1 MSSGP
6 WSSELPRMRETGSGG
21 FRPSPTTGSCCAARS
36 RTCAMPS
43 TARQAP
49 SSEACSSASSP
60 AERHGRTS
68 TSPPPAGTRTPS
80 GPPCCAVQA
89 AREPD
94 CASRWRNSCRES
106 ALREQMA
113 ILETINSPADLR
125 RLDQTQLAQLAEEVR
140 AFLVEQTSRTGGHLS
155 PNLGVVELTFALHRV
170 FDSPKDAIVWDTGH
184 QAYVHKI
191 VTGRA
196 KGFEKLR
203 QADGLSG
210 YPSRKESEHDFVEN
224 SHASTSLSYA
234 LGIAEARLRK
244 KVGGHVVA
252 VIGDGALT
260 GGMAYEALNQIAHLQ
275 PPNLVIVIND
285 NGRSYA
291 PTVGGL
297 ARHLSQLR
305 IDPRYERIKDEIS
318 RLLRDLPLVGSTADQ
333 AAYRVKA
340 GLKQLLQ
347 PSTSFESLGIKYA
360 GFVDGHDEPAL
371 EEVLS
376 RAKKLREP
384 VVVHVVTE
392 KGHGYGPAV
401 DDEVDKLHGVPAFDP
416 LTGRP
421 RSTELKYTDVFGEAL
436 MTTATRRP
444 EVCAITAA
452 MASSTGL
459 LNFAKEFPDRFFDVG
474 ICEQHAVTFAAGL
487 ALAGMHPVVCI
498 YSTFLARAFDQTL
511 MDVAMH
517 KLPVVFVIDRAGVT
531 GPDGSS
537 HHGIFDL
544 SYLRLIP
551 NMKIAA
557 PADATELCALLETA
571 LASDGPM
578 AIRYPSGPVPST
590 PDLPVAPLPVGRW
603 EELRKGSDA
612 VIFAVGRMVGVAKEA
627 AERLEMQGVSC
638 TVVNARWVKP
648 GDPRLTGWASKHPGV
663 VTVEDNVGAGGFGGA
678 VLETLAPH
686 GLAGRV
692 RTLALPD
699 QFLPQGKASDILKD
713 C

>member
-1 MSSGP
+1 MG
-6 WSSELPRMRETGSGG
+6 
-21 FRPSPTTGSCCAARS
+21 
-36 RTCAMPS
+36 
-43 TARQAP
+43 
-49 SSEACSSASSP
+49 
-60 AERHGRTS
+60 
-68 TSPPPAGTRTPS
+68 
-80 GPPCCAVQA
+80 
-89 AREPD
+89 
-94 CASRWRNSCRES
+94 
-106 ALREQMA
+106 

-125 RLDQTQLAQLAEEVR
+125 ALDQPHLTQLAEEVR
-140 AFLVEQTSRTGGHLS
+140 TFLVEQTSKTGGHLS

-170 FDSPKDAIVWDTGH
+170 FDSPHDAIVWDTGH

-196 KGFEKLR
+196 KDFPKLR
-203 QADGLSG
+203 QAGGLSG
-210 YPSRKESEHDFVEN
+210 YPSRQESVHDLVEN

-244 KVGGHVVA
+244 HIDGFVVA
-252 VIGDGALT
+252 IIGDGALT

-305 IDPRYERIKDEIS
+305 VDPRYERIKDEIS

-333 AAYRVKA
+333 AAYRVKE

-347 PSTSFESLGIKYA
+347 PSTIFESLGIKYA
-360 GFVDGHDEPAL
+360 GLVDGHDELAL

-392 KGHGYGPAV
+392 KGHGYSPAV
-401 DDEVDKLHGVPAFDP
+401 DDEVDKLHGVSAFDP

-421 RSTELKYTDVFGEAL
+421 RSTELTYTDVFGEAL
-436 MTTATRRP
+436 MTAAARKP

-459 LNFAKEFPDRFFDVG
+459 LSFAKEFPDRFFDVG

-487 ALAGMHPVVCI
+487 AMAGMHPVVCI
-498 YSTFLARAFDQTL
+498 YSTFLARAFDQTI
-511 MDVAMH
+511 MDVALH
-517 KLPVVFVIDRAGVT
+517 KLPVTFVIDRAGVT

-551 NMKIAA
+551 NLKIAA

-571 LASDGPM
+571 LATDGPV
-578 AIRYPSGPVPST
+578 AIRYPRGPVPAT
-590 PDLPVAPLPVGRW
+590 PELPVEPLPIGRW

-612 VIFAVGRMVGVAKEA
+612 VIFAVGRMVEVAKEA
-627 AERLEMQGVSC
+627 AERLEIQHVSC
-638 TVVNARWVKP
+638 AVVNARWIKP
-648 GDPRLTGWASKHPGV
+648 VDPRITDWARTHPVV
-663 VTVEDNVGAGGFGGA
+663 VTVEDNVGTGGFGGA
-678 VLETLAPH
+678 VLEALAPH

-692 RTLALPD
+692 RMLALPD
-699 QFLPQGKASDILKD
+699 AFLPQGKGSDILRDKGLD
-713 C
+713 AAGIAKAVFDAVKGRVAAERTEP

>member
-1 MSSGP
+1 MG
-6 WSSELPRMRETGSGG
+6 
-21 FRPSPTTGSCCAARS
+21 
-36 RTCAMPS
+36 
-43 TARQAP
+43 
-49 SSEACSSASSP
+49 
-60 AERHGRTS
+60 
-68 TSPPPAGTRTPS
+68 
-80 GPPCCAVQA
+80 
-89 AREPD
+89 
-94 CASRWRNSCRES
+94 
-106 ALREQMA
+106 
-113 ILETINSPADLR
+113 ILETIESPADLR
-125 RLDQTQLAQLAEEVR
+125 KLDQAHLTQLAAEVR
-140 AFLVEQTSRTGGHLS
+140 AFLVEQTSRSGGHLS

-170 FDSPKDAIVWDTGH
+170 FDSPRDAIVWDTGH

-191 VTGRA
+191 VTGRSRDFA
-196 KGFEKLR
+196 RLR

-244 KVGGHVVA
+244 GVGGHVIA

-275 PPNLVIVIND
+275 PPNLIIVIND

-297 ARHLSQLR
+297 AKHLSQLR
-305 IDPRYERIKDEIS
+305 VDPRYERIKEDIS

-333 AAYRVKA
+333 AAYRVKE

-347 PSTSFESLGIKYA
+347 PSTIFESLGIKYA
-360 GFVDGHDEPAL
+360 GIVDGHDELAL

-376 RAKKLREP
+376 RSKRLRAP
-384 VVVHVVTE
+384 TVVHVITE

-401 DDEVDKLHGVPAFDP
+401 DDEVDKLHGVSAFDP

-421 RSTELKYTDVFGEAL
+421 RSTELTYTDVFGEAL
-436 MTTATRRP
+436 MTAATRRP
-444 EVCAITAA
+444 EVVAITAA

-459 LNFAKEFPDRFFDVG
+459 LNFAKEFPERFFDVG

-498 YSTFLARAFDQTL
+498 YSTFMARAFDQTI
-511 MDVAMH
+511 MDVALH
-517 KLPVVFVIDRAGVT
+517 KLPVVFIIDRAGVT

-537 HHGIFDL
+537 HHGVFDL
-544 SYLRLIP
+544 SFLRLIP
-551 NMKIAA
+551 NLKVAA

-571 LASDGPM
+571 LASDGPI
-578 AIRYPSGPVPST
+578 AIRYPKGPVPST
-590 PDLPVAPLPVGRW
+590 PELPVEPLPIGRW

-612 VIFAVGRMVGVAKEA
+612 VIFAVGKMVEVAMEA
-627 AERLEMQGVSC
+627 AERLELQKVSC
-638 TVVNARWVKP
+638 AVVNSRWIKP
-648 GDPRLTGWASKHPGV
+648 VDPRIVDWARTHPVV

-699 QFLPQGKASDILKD
+699 EFLPQGKASDILKAHGLD
-713 C
+713 SAGVAKSVYEAVKGGVRTES

>member
-1 MSSGP
+1 MG
-6 WSSELPRMRETGSGG
+6 
-21 FRPSPTTGSCCAARS
+21 
-36 RTCAMPS
+36 
-43 TARQAP
+43 
-49 SSEACSSASSP
+49 
-60 AERHGRTS
+60 
-68 TSPPPAGTRTPS
+68 
-80 GPPCCAVQA
+80 
-89 AREPD
+89 
-94 CASRWRNSCRES
+94 
-106 ALREQMA
+106 

-125 RLDQTQLAQLAEEVR
+125 ALDQPHLSELAEEVR
-140 AFLVEQTSRTGGHLS
+140 AFLVEQISKTGGHLS

-170 FDSPKDAIVWDTGH
+170 FNSPKDAIVWDTGH

-196 KGFEKLR
+196 RDFDRLR
-203 QADGLSG
+203 QAGGLSG
-210 YPSRKESEHDFVEN
+210 YPSRQESEHDLVEN

-244 KVGGHVVA
+244 RIGGHVVA
-252 VIGDGALT
+252 IIGDGALT

-275 PPNLVIVIND
+275 PPNLIIVIND

-305 IDPRYERIKDEIS
+305 VDPRYERIKDDIS

-333 AAYRVKA
+333 AAYRVKE

-347 PSTSFESLGIKYA
+347 PSTIFDSLGIKYA
-360 GFVDGHDEPAL
+360 GLVNGHDEAAL

-401 DDEVDKLHGVPAFDP
+401 EDEVDKLHGVSAFDP
-416 LTGRP
+416 LTGRA
-421 RSTELKYTDVFGEAL
+421 RSTEVSYTDVFGEAL
-436 MTTATRRP
+436 MTAAARRP

-487 ALAGMHPVVCI
+487 AMAGMHPVVCI

-517 KLPVVFVIDRAGVT
+517 KLPVTFVIDRAGVT

-551 NMKIAA
+551 NLKIAA

-571 LASDGPM
+571 LATDGPV
-578 AIRYPSGPVPST
+578 AIRYPRGPVPST
-590 PDLPVAPLPVGRW
+590 PDLPVEPLPVGRW
-603 EELRKGSDA
+603 EELRKGKDA
-612 VIFAVGRMVGVAKEA
+612 VIFAVGRMVEVAKEA
-627 AERLEMQGVSC
+627 AERLEMKGVSC
-638 TVVNARWVKP
+638 GVVNARWVKP
-648 GDPRLTGWASKHPGV
+648 VDPRIVEWARSHALV
-663 VTVEDNVGAGGFGGA
+663 VTVEDNVGTGGFGGA
-678 VLETLAPH
+678 VLESLAPH

-692 RTLALPD
+692 RMLALPD
-699 QFLPQGKASDILKD
+699 QFLPQGRASDILKENGLD
-713 C
+713 AAGVAKAVYEAVKGSFAKKAAES

>member
-1 MSSGP
+1 MG
-6 WSSELPRMRETGSGG
+6 
-21 FRPSPTTGSCCAARS
+21 
-36 RTCAMPS
+36 
-43 TARQAP
+43 
-49 SSEACSSASSP
+49 
-60 AERHGRTS
+60 
-68 TSPPPAGTRTPS
+68 
-80 GPPCCAVQA
+80 
-89 AREPD
+89 
-94 CASRWRNSCRES
+94 
-106 ALREQMA
+106 
-113 ILETINSPADLR
+113 ILETIESPADLR
-125 RLDQTQLAQLAEEVR
+125 KLDQAHLTQLAEEVR
-140 AFLVEQTSRTGGHLS
+140 AFLVEQTSRSGGHLS

-170 FDSPKDAIVWDTGH
+170 FHSPKDAIVWDTGH

-196 KGFEKLR
+196 RDFARLR

-244 KVGGHVVA
+244 GVGGHVIA

-275 PPNLVIVIND
+275 PPNLIIVIND

-305 IDPRYERIKDEIS
+305 VDPRYERLKEEIS
-318 RLLRDLPLVGSTADQ
+318 RLLRDMPLVGPTADQ
-333 AAYRVKA
+333 AAYRVKE

-347 PSTSFESLGIKYA
+347 PSTIFESLGIKYA
-360 GFVDGHDEPAL
+360 GIVDGHDEPAL

-376 RAKKLREP
+376 RSKRLRAP
-384 VVVHVVTE
+384 TVVHVITE

-401 DDEVDKLHGVPAFDP
+401 DDEVDKLHGVGAFDP

-421 RSTELKYTDVFGEAL
+421 RSTELTYTDVFGEAL
-436 MTTATRRP
+436 MTAAARRP
-444 EVCAITAA
+444 EVVAITAA

-459 LNFAKEFPDRFFDVG
+459 LSFAKEFPERFFDVG

-498 YSTFLARAFDQTL
+498 YSTFMARAFDQTI
-511 MDVAMH
+511 MDVALH
-517 KLPVVFVIDRAGVT
+517 KLPVVFIIDRAGVT

-537 HHGIFDL
+537 HHGVFDL
-544 SYLRLIP
+544 SFLRLIP
-551 NMKIAA
+551 NLKIAA

-571 LASDGPM
+571 LASDGPI
-578 AIRYPSGPVPST
+578 AIRYPKGPVPST
-590 PDLPVAPLPVGRW
+590 PDLPVEPLPIGRW

-612 VIFAVGRMVGVAKEA
+612 VIFAVGRMVEVAVEA
-627 AERLEMQGVSC
+627 AERLELQKVSC
-638 TVVNARWVKP
+638 AVVNSRWIKP
-648 GDPRLTGWASKHPGV
+648 VDPRIVDWARAHPV
-663 VTVEDNVGAGGFGGA
+663 VITVEDNVGAGGFGSA

-699 QFLPQGKASDILKD
+699 EFLPQGKASDILRAHGLDSAGVAKAVYEAVRGKVRTET
-713 C
+713 

>member
-1 MSSGP
+1 MG
-6 WSSELPRMRETGSGG
+6 
-21 FRPSPTTGSCCAARS
+21 
-36 RTCAMPS
+36 
-43 TARQAP
+43 
-49 SSEACSSASSP
+49 
-60 AERHGRTS
+60 
-68 TSPPPAGTRTPS
+68 
-80 GPPCCAVQA
+80 
-89 AREPD
+89 
-94 CASRWRNSCRES
+94 
-106 ALREQMA
+106 
-113 ILETINSPADLR
+113 ILETISSPEDLR
-125 RLDQTQLAQLAEEVR
+125 RLDQSQLAQLAQEVR
-140 AFLVEQTSRTGGHLS
+140 AFLVEQTSRSGGHLS

-170 FDSPKDAIVWDTGH
+170 FESPKDAIVWDTGH

-196 KGFEKLR
+196 RDFARLR
-203 QADGLSG
+203 QTGGLSG
-210 YPSRKESEHDFVEN
+210 YPSRQESEHDLVEN

-234 LGIAEARLRK
+234 LGISEARLRK
-244 KVGGHVVA
+244 KKAGHVVA

-275 PPNLVIVIND
+275 PPNLIIVIND

-305 IDPRYERIKDEIS
+305 IDPRYERIKVEIS
-318 RLLRDLPLVGSTADQ
+318 RLLSGLPLVGSTADQ
-333 AAYRVKA
+333 AAYRVKES
-340 GLKQLLQ
+340 LKQLLQ
-347 PSTSFESLGIKYA
+347 PSTVFESLGIKYA
-360 GFVDGHDEPAL
+360 GVVDGHDEAEL
-371 EEVLS
+371 EAVFA

-401 DDEVDKLHGVPAFDP
+401 EDEIDKLHGVGAFDP

-421 RSTELKYTDVFGEAL
+421 RSTDLTYTDVFGEAL
-436 MTTATRRP
+436 MDAATRRP

-487 ALAGMHPVVCI
+487 AMSGMRPVVCI
-498 YSTFLARAFDQTL
+498 YSTFLARAFDQTI
-511 MDVAMH
+511 MDVALH

-537 HHGIFDL
+537 HHGVFDL

-551 NMKIAA
+551 NLRVAA

-571 LASDGPM
+571 LDLDGPI
-578 AIRYPSGPVPST
+578 AIRYPKGPVPAT
-590 PDLPVAPLPVGRW
+590 PDLPVEPLPVGRW
-603 EELRKGSDA
+603 EERRKGSDA
-612 VIFAVGRMVGVAKEA
+612 AIFAVGRMVEVATEA
-627 AERLEMQGVSC
+627 AERLALQGVEC
-638 TVVNARWVKP
+638 TVVNARWIKP
-648 GDPRLTGWASKHPGV
+648 IDPRIVDWARRHPV
-663 VTVEDNVGAGGFGGA
+663 VLTVEDNVGAGGFGGA
-678 VLETLAPH
+678 VLEALAPH

-692 RTLALPD
+692 RNLALPD
-699 QFLPQGKASDILKD
+699 QFLPQGKAADILRANGLDAAGIAQATYNAIKGTVASETGSA
-713 C
+713 

>member
-1 MSSGP
+1 MG
-6 WSSELPRMRETGSGG
+6 
-21 FRPSPTTGSCCAARS
+21 
-36 RTCAMPS
+36 
-43 TARQAP
+43 
-49 SSEACSSASSP
+49 
-60 AERHGRTS
+60 
-68 TSPPPAGTRTPS
+68 
-80 GPPCCAVQA
+80 
-89 AREPD
+89 
-94 CASRWRNSCRES
+94 
-106 ALREQMA
+106 
-113 ILETINSPADLR
+113 ILETISSPADLR
-125 RLDQTQLAQLAEEVR
+125 ALDQAHLSQLAEEVR
-140 AFLVEQTSRTGGHLS
+140 LFLVDHTSKTGGHLS

-196 KGFEKLR
+196 KEFPGLR
-203 QADGLSG
+203 QAGGLSG
-210 YPSRKESEHDFVEN
+210 YPSRKESPHDLVEN

-244 KVGGHVVA
+244 HVDGNVVA

-305 IDPRYERIKDEIS
+305 VDPRYERIKDEIS

-333 AAYRVKA
+333 AAYRVKE

-347 PSTSFESLGIKYA
+347 PSTIFESLGIKYA
-360 GFVDGHDEPAL
+360 GLVDGHDEPAL

-376 RAKKLREP
+376 RAKRLREP

-401 DDEVDKLHGVPAFDP
+401 EDEIDKLHGVPAFDP

-421 RSTELKYTDVFGEAL
+421 RSTELTYTDVFGEAL
-436 MTTATRRP
+436 MTAAARRP

-487 ALAGMHPVVCI
+487 AMAGMHPVVCI
-498 YSTFLARAFDQTL
+498 YSTFLARAFDQTI
-511 MDVAMH
+511 MDVALH

-551 NMKIAA
+551 NLKVAA

-571 LASDGPM
+571 LATDGPV
-578 AIRYPSGPVPST
+578 AIRYPKGPVPAT
-590 PDLPVAPLPVGRW
+590 PDLPVEPLPVGRW

-612 VIFAVGRMVGVAKEA
+612 VIFAAGRMVEVAKEA
-627 AERLEMQGVSC
+627 AERLEMQKVSC
-638 TVVNARWVKP
+638 AVVNARWIKP
-648 GDPRLTGWASKHPGV
+648 VDPRITDWARNHPV
-663 VTVEDNVGAGGFGGA
+663 VITVEDNVGTGGFGGA
-678 VLETLAPH
+678 VLEALAPH
-686 GLAGRV
+686 GLAGSV
-692 RTLALPD
+692 RMLALPD
-699 QFLPQGKASDILKD
+699 QFLPQGKASDILRDNGLDAAGIAKSVFEAVRGKITSEKEL
-713 C
+713 

>member
-1 MSSGP
+1 
-6 WSSELPRMRETGSGG
+6 
-21 FRPSPTTGSCCAARS
+21 
-36 RTCAMPS
+36 
-43 TARQAP
+43 
-49 SSEACSSASSP
+49 
-60 AERHGRTS
+60 
-68 TSPPPAGTRTPS
+68 
-80 GPPCCAVQA
+80 
-89 AREPD
+89 
-94 CASRWRNSCRES
+94 
-106 ALREQMA
+106 MA

-125 RLDQTQLAQLAEEVR
+125 RLDPKQLAQLAEEVR

-170 FDSPKDAIVWDTGH
+170 FDSPKDAIIWDTGH

-191 VTGRA
+191 VTGRLA
-196 KGFEKLR
+196 DFARLR
-203 QADGLSG
+203 QAGGLSG
-210 YPSRKESEHDFVEN
+210 YPSRKESEHDLVES

-234 LGIAEARLRK
+234 LGMAEARLRK
-244 KVGGHVVA
+244 GRDGHVIA

-260 GGMAYEALNQIAHLQ
+260 GGMAYEALNQIAHLL
-275 PPNLVIVIND
+275 PPNLIVILND

-305 IDPRYERIKDEIS
+305 VDPRYERIKDDIS

-333 AAYRVKA
+333 AAYRVKE

-347 PSTSFESLGIKYA
+347 PSTIFESLGIKYA
-360 GFVDGHDEPAL
+360 GLVDGHDQAAL
-371 EEVLS
+371 EDVLA
-376 RAKKLREP
+376 RAKRLHEP

-401 DDEVDKLHGVPAFDP
+401 EDEIDKLHGVSAFDP

-421 RSTELKYTDVFGEAL
+421 RSTELTYTDVFGEAL
-436 MTTATRRP
+436 LAAAAGHP
-444 EVCAITAA
+444 DVCAITAA

-459 LNFAKEFPDRFFDVG
+459 LNFAKEFPERFFDVG

-487 ALAGMHPVVCI
+487 AMAGMHPVVCV
-498 YSTFLARAFDQTL
+498 YSTFLARAFDQTI
-511 MDVAMH
+511 MDVALH
-517 KLPVVFVIDRAGVT
+517 KLPVVFMIDRAGVT
-531 GPDGSS
+531 GADGSS

-551 NMKIAA
+551 NLKIAA

-571 LASDGPM
+571 LNSNGPV
-578 AIRYPSGPVPST
+578 AIRYPKGTVPAT
-590 PDLPVAPLPVGRW
+590 PDLPVEAITVGRW

-612 VIFAVGRMVGVAKEA
+612 VIFAVGRMVEVAREA
-627 AERLEMQGVSC
+627 AERLEGQKISC
-638 TVVNARWVKP
+638 SVVNARWIKP
-648 GDPRLTGWASKHPGV
+648 VDPRLVDWARRHPVV
-663 VTVEDNVGAGGFGGA
+663 VTVEDNVGTGGFGGA

-692 RTLALPD
+692 RMLALPD
-699 QFLPQGKASDILKD
+699 AFLPQGKASDILREHGLDAAGVAKAVFEAVRGKVPTEN
-713 C
+713 

>member
-1 MSSGP
+1 MS
-6 WSSELPRMRETGSGG
+6 
-21 FRPSPTTGSCCAARS
+21 
-36 RTCAMPS
+36 
-43 TARQAP
+43 
-49 SSEACSSASSP
+49 
-60 AERHGRTS
+60 
-68 TSPPPAGTRTPS
+68 
-80 GPPCCAVQA
+80 
-89 AREPD
+89 
-94 CASRWRNSCRES
+94 
-106 ALREQMA
+106 

-125 RLDQTQLAQLAEEVR
+125 ALDQQHLADLAQEVR
-140 AFLVEQTSRTGGHLS
+140 AFLVEQTSKTGGHLS

-191 VTGRA
+191 VTGRSKDFA
-196 KGFEKLR
+196 KLR
-203 QADGLSG
+203 QAGGLSG
-210 YPSRKESEHDFVEN
+210 YPSRQESAHDLVEN

-244 KVGGHVVA
+244 RIGGHVVA
-252 VIGDGALT
+252 IIGDGALT

-305 IDPRYERIKDEIS
+305 VDPRYERIKDDIS
-318 RLLRDLPLVGSTADQ
+318 KLLRDLPLVGSTADQ
-333 AAYRVKA
+333 AAYRVKE

-347 PSTSFESLGIKYA
+347 PSTIFESLGIKYA
-360 GFVDGHDEPAL
+360 GLVNGHDEAAL
-371 EEVLS
+371 EVMLS

-392 KGHGYGPAV
+392 KGRGYGPAV
-401 DDEVDKLHGVPAFDP
+401 DDEVDKLHGVSAFDP

-421 RSTELKYTDVFGEAL
+421 RSTEVSYTDVFGEAL
-436 MTTATRRP
+436 MTAAARRP

-487 ALAGMHPVVCI
+487 AMAGMHPVVCI

-551 NMKIAA
+551 NLKIAA

-571 LASDGPM
+571 LATDGPV
-578 AIRYPSGPVPST
+578 AIRYPKGPVPAT
-590 PDLPVAPLPVGRW
+590 PDLPVEPLPVGRW
-603 EELRKGSDA
+603 EELRKGGDA
-612 VIFAVGRMVGVAKEA
+612 AIFAVGRMVEVAEEA
-627 AERLEMQGVSC
+627 AARLEMQGVSC
-638 TVVNARWVKP
+638 TVVNARWIKP
-648 GDPRLTGWASKHPGV
+648 VDPRITDWARNHPVV
-663 VTVEDNVGAGGFGGA
+663 VTVEDNVGTGGFGGA
-678 VLETLAPH
+678 VLEALAPH

-692 RTLALPD
+692 RTIALPD
-699 QFLPQGKASDILKD
+699 QFLPQGRASDILKEHGLD
-713 C
+713 AAGVAKSVFEAVKSVTKGVREV

>member
-1 MSSGP
+1 MG
-6 WSSELPRMRETGSGG
+6 
-21 FRPSPTTGSCCAARS
+21 
-36 RTCAMPS
+36 
-43 TARQAP
+43 
-49 SSEACSSASSP
+49 
-60 AERHGRTS
+60 
-68 TSPPPAGTRTPS
+68 
-80 GPPCCAVQA
+80 
-89 AREPD
+89 
-94 CASRWRNSCRES
+94 
-106 ALREQMA
+106 
-113 ILETINSPADLR
+113 ILETIESPADLR
-125 RLDQTQLAQLAEEVR
+125 KLDQAHLTQLAEEVR
-140 AFLVEQTSRTGGHLS
+140 AFLVEQTSRSGGHLS

-170 FDSPKDAIVWDTGH
+170 FNSPKDAIVWDTGH

-191 VTGRA
+191 VTGRWRDFA
-196 KGFEKLR
+196 RLR
-203 QADGLSG
+203 QAGGLSG

-244 KVGGHVVA
+244 GVGGHVVA

-275 PPNLVIVIND
+275 PPNLIIVIND

-305 IDPRYERIKDEIS
+305 VDPRYERIKEDIS
-318 RLLRDLPLVGSTADQ
+318 RLLRDMPLVGPTADQ
-333 AAYRVKA
+333 AAYRVKE

-347 PSTSFESLGIKYA
+347 PSTIFETLGIKYA
-360 GFVDGHDEPAL
+360 GIVDGHDEPAL

-376 RAKKLREP
+376 RSKRLRAP
-384 VVVHVVTE
+384 TVVHVITE

-401 DDEVDKLHGVPAFDP
+401 DDEVDKLHGVGAFDP

-421 RSTELKYTDVFGEAL
+421 RSTELTYTDVFGEAL
-436 MTTATRRP
+436 MTAATTRP
-444 EVCAITAA
+444 EVVAITAA

-459 LNFAKEFPDRFFDVG
+459 LNFAKEFPERFFDVG

-498 YSTFLARAFDQTL
+498 YSTFMARAFDQTI
-511 MDVAMH
+511 MDVALH
-517 KLPVVFVIDRAGVT
+517 KLPVVFIIDRAGVT

-537 HHGIFDL
+537 HHGVFDL
-544 SYLRLIP
+544 SFLRLIP
-551 NMKIAA
+551 NLKIAA

-571 LASDGPM
+571 LASDGPI
-578 AIRYPSGPVPST
+578 AIRYPKGPVPST
-590 PDLPVAPLPVGRW
+590 PELPVEPLPIGRW

-612 VIFAVGRMVGVAKEA
+612 VIFAVGRMVEVAMEA
-627 AERLEMQGVSC
+627 AERLELQKVSC
-638 TVVNARWVKP
+638 AVVNSRWIKP
-648 GDPRLTGWASKHPGV
+648 VDPRIVDWARTHPVV

-692 RTLALPD
+692 RVLALPD
-699 QFLPQGKASDILKD
+699 EFLPQGKASDILREHGLDSAGVAKSVYEAIKGKVRTET
-713 C
+713 

>member
-1 MSSGP
+1 
-6 WSSELPRMRETGSGG
+6 
-21 FRPSPTTGSCCAARS
+21 
-36 RTCAMPS
+36 
-43 TARQAP
+43 
-49 SSEACSSASSP
+49 
-60 AERHGRTS
+60 
-68 TSPPPAGTRTPS
+68 
-80 GPPCCAVQA
+80 
-89 AREPD
+89 
-94 CASRWRNSCRES
+94 
-106 ALREQMA
+106 MA

-125 RLDQTQLAQLAEEVR
+125 RLDPKQLAQLAEEVR

-196 KGFEKLR
+196 RDFARLR
-203 QADGLSG
+203 QAGGLSG
-210 YPSRKESEHDFVEN
+210 YPSRKESEHDVVEN

-244 KVGGHVVA
+244 KVDGYVVA

-275 PPNLVIVIND
+275 PPNLIIVIND

-305 IDPRYERIKDEIS
+305 IDPRYERIKVEIS

-333 AAYRVKA
+333 AAYRVKES
-340 GLKQLLQ
+340 LKQLLQ
-347 PSTSFESLGIKYA
+347 PSTVFESLGIKYA
-360 GFVDGHDEPAL
+360 GVVDGHDEAEL
-371 EEVLS
+371 EAIFS
-376 RAKKLREP
+376 RAKKLQSP

-401 DDEVDKLHGVPAFDP
+401 EDEIDKLHGVGAFDP

-421 RSTELKYTDVFGEAL
+421 RSTDLTYTDVFGEAL
-436 MTTATRRP
+436 MAAAMRRP

-487 ALAGMHPVVCI
+487 AMAGMRPVVCI
-498 YSTFLARAFDQTL
+498 YSTFLARAFDQTI
-511 MDVAMH
+511 MDVALH

-537 HHGIFDL
+537 HHGAFDL
-544 SYLRLIP
+544 SYLRMIP
-551 NMKIAA
+551 NMKVAA

-571 LASDGPM
+571 LLSDGPI
-578 AIRYPSGPVPST
+578 AIRYPKGPVPST
-590 PDLPVAPLPVGRW
+590 PDLPVEALPIGRW

-612 VIFAVGRMVGVAKEA
+612 AIFAVGRMVEIAKEA
-627 AERLEMQGVSC
+627 AERLALQGIEC

-648 GDPRLTGWASKHPGV
+648 VDPRIIDWARRHPIV
-663 VTVEDNVGAGGFGGA
+663 MTVEDNVGSGGFGGA
-678 VLETLAPH
+678 VLEALAPH

-699 QFLPQGKASDILKD
+699 QFLPQGKAADILKENGLD
-713 C
+713 AAGVARATYSAVRGTVPSETGTDA

>member
-1 MSSGP
+1 
-6 WSSELPRMRETGSGG
+6 
-21 FRPSPTTGSCCAARS
+21 
-36 RTCAMPS
+36 
-43 TARQAP
+43 
-49 SSEACSSASSP
+49 
-60 AERHGRTS
+60 
-68 TSPPPAGTRTPS
+68 
-80 GPPCCAVQA
+80 
-89 AREPD
+89 
-94 CASRWRNSCRES
+94 
-106 ALREQMA
+106 
-113 ILETINSPADLR
+113 
-125 RLDQTQLAQLAEEVR
+125 LAELAVEVR
-140 AFLVEQTSRTGGHLS
+140 TFLVEQTSRTGGHLS

-184 QAYVHKI
+184 QAYVHKL

-196 KGFEKLR
+196 KEFAKLR
-203 QADGLSG
+203 QAGGLSG
-210 YPSRKESEHDFVEN
+210 YPARKESEHDLVEN

-244 KVGGHVVA
+244 KVDGFVVA

-260 GGMAYEALNQIAHLQ
+260 GGMAYEALNQIAHLM
-275 PPNLVIVIND
+275 PPNLIIVIND

-297 ARHLSQLR
+297 AHHLSQLR
-305 IDPRYERIKDEIS
+305 VDPRYERMKEEIS
-318 RLLRDLPLVGSTADQ
+318 RLLQQLPLVGSTADQ
-333 AAYRVKA
+333 AAYRVKE

-347 PSTSFESLGIKYA
+347 PSTIFESLGIKYA
-360 GFVDGHDEPAL
+360 GLVDGHDEPAL

-384 VVVHVVTE
+384 VVIHVVTE

-401 DDEVDKLHGVPAFDP
+401 EDEIDKLHGVSAFDP

-421 RSTELKYTDVFGEAL
+421 RSTELTYTDVFGEAL
-436 MTTATRRP
+436 MTAATKRP
-444 EVCAITAA
+444 EVAAITAA

-487 ALAGMHPVVCI
+487 AMAGLHPVVCI
-498 YSTFLARAFDQTL
+498 YSTFLARAFDQTI
-511 MDVAMH
+511 MDVALH

-531 GPDGSS
+531 GPDGAS

-551 NMKIAA
+551 NLKVAA

-571 LASDGPM
+571 LATDGPV
-578 AIRYPSGPVPST
+578 AIRYPKGPVPAT
-590 PDLPVAPLPVGRW
+590 PDLPVEPLPVGRW
-603 EELRKGSDA
+603 EERRKGSDA
-612 VIFAVGRMVGVAKEA
+612 VIFAVGRMVEVAEEA

-638 TVVNARWVKP
+638 GVVNARWIKP
-648 GDPRLTGWASKHPGV
+648 VDSRIVDWARSHPV
-663 VTVEDNVGAGGFGGA
+663 VMTVEDNVGSGGFGGA
-678 VLETLAPH
+678 VLEALAPH

-692 RTLALPD
+692 RNLALPD
-699 QFLPQGKASDILKD
+699 AFLPQGKASDILSEHGLDAAGIAKSVYQAVKGPLQVERTES
-713 C
+713 

>member
-1 MSSGP
+1 
-6 WSSELPRMRETGSGG
+6 
-21 FRPSPTTGSCCAARS
+21 
-36 RTCAMPS
+36 
-43 TARQAP
+43 
-49 SSEACSSASSP
+49 
-60 AERHGRTS
+60 
-68 TSPPPAGTRTPS
+68 
-80 GPPCCAVQA
+80 
-89 AREPD
+89 
-94 CASRWRNSCRES
+94 
-106 ALREQMA
+106 MA
-113 ILETINSPADLR
+113 ILETIHSPADLR
-125 RLDQTQLAQLAEEVR
+125 KVDAARLPELAEEIR

-155 PNLGVVELTFALHRV
+155 PNLGVVELTLALHRV
-170 FDSPKDAIVWDTGH
+170 FESPKDAIVWDTGH
-184 QAYVHKI
+184 QAYVHKL

-196 KGFEKLR
+196 GEFSKLR
-203 QADGLSG
+203 QAGGLSG
-210 YPSRKESEHDFVEN
+210 YPSRKESEHDLVEN

-234 LGIAEARLRK
+234 LGIAEARLRNRT
-244 KVGGHVVA
+244 GGFVVA

-275 PPNLVIVIND
+275 PPNLIIVIND

-305 IDPRYERIKDEIS
+305 VDPRYEKVKEEIS
-318 RLLRDLPLVGSTADQ
+318 RLLRDLPLVGYSADQ
-333 AAYRVKA
+333 AAYRVKE

-347 PSTSFESLGIKYA
+347 PSTMFESLGIKYA
-360 GFVDGHDEPAL
+360 GLVDGHDEAAL
-371 EEVLS
+371 EEVFV

-401 DDEVDKLHGVPAFDP
+401 EDEVDKLHGVSAFDP

-421 RSTELKYTDVFGEAL
+421 RSTEVTYTDVFGDAL
-436 MTTATRRP
+436 MTAATGRP

-487 ALAGMHPVVCI
+487 AMAGMHPVVCI
-498 YSTFLARAFDQTL
+498 YSTFLARAFDQTI
-511 MDVAMH
+511 MDVALH
-517 KLPVVFVIDRAGVT
+517 KLPVTFVIDRAGVT
-531 GPDGSS
+531 GPDGAS

-551 NMKIAA
+551 NLKIAA
-557 PADATELCALLETA
+557 PKDATELCALLETA
-571 LASDGPM
+571 LATDGPV
-578 AIRYPSGPVPST
+578 AIRYPRGPVPAT
-590 PDLPVAPLPVGRW
+590 PDLPVEPLPIGRW
-603 EELRKGSDA
+603 EELRKGDDA
-612 VIFAVGRMVGVAKEA
+612 VIFAVGKMVEVAREA
-627 AERLEMQGVSC
+627 AERLELQGVSC
-638 TVVNARWVKP
+638 TVVNSRWIKP
-648 GDPRLTGWASKHPGV
+648 VDPRIADWARGHPVV

-678 VLETLAPH
+678 VLESLAPL

-699 QFLPQGKASDILKD
+699 EFLPQGKASDILRERGLDAAGVARAVYEAVRGRIPEKTEKSETA
-713 C
+713 

>member
-1 MSSGP
+1 MS
-6 WSSELPRMRETGSGG
+6 
-21 FRPSPTTGSCCAARS
+21 
-36 RTCAMPS
+36 
-43 TARQAP
+43 
-49 SSEACSSASSP
+49 
-60 AERHGRTS
+60 
-68 TSPPPAGTRTPS
+68 
-80 GPPCCAVQA
+80 
-89 AREPD
+89 
-94 CASRWRNSCRES
+94 
-106 ALREQMA
+106 
-113 ILETINSPADLR
+113 ILERISSPADLR
-125 RLDQTQLAQLAEEVR
+125 ALDHAQLTELANEVR
-140 AFLVEQTSRTGGHLS
+140 AFLVAATSRTGGHLS

-196 KGFEKLR
+196 KDFTQLR
-203 QADGLSG
+203 QAGGLSG
-210 YPSRKESEHDFVEN
+210 YPSRKESAHDLVEN

-244 KVGGHVVA
+244 RIDGHVIA

-275 PPNLVIVIND
+275 PPNLIIVIND

-297 ARHLSQLR
+297 AHHLSSLR
-305 IDPRYERIKDEIS
+305 VDPRYERLKDEIS

-333 AAYRVKA
+333 AAYRVKE

-347 PSTSFESLGIKYA
+347 PSTIFESLGIKYA
-360 GFVDGHDEPAL
+360 GLVDGHDEPAL

-376 RAKKLREP
+376 RAKRLREP

-392 KGHGYGPAV
+392 KGHGYSPAV
-401 DDEVDKLHGVPAFDP
+401 DDEIDKLHGVGAFDP

-421 RSTELKYTDVFGEAL
+421 RSTELTYTDVFGEAL
-436 MTTATRRP
+436 MTAAARRP

-487 ALAGMHPVVCI
+487 AMAGMHPVVCI
-498 YSTFLARAFDQTL
+498 YSTFLARAFDQTI
-511 MDVAMH
+511 MDVALH
-517 KLPVVFVIDRAGVT
+517 KLPVVFIIDRAGVT

-544 SYLRLIP
+544 SYLRMIP
-551 NMKIAA
+551 NLKVAA

-571 LASDGPM
+571 LSIGGPV
-578 AIRYPSGPVPST
+578 AIRYPKGPVPAT
-590 PDLPVAPLPVGRW
+590 PDLPVEPLPVGRW
-603 EELRKGSDA
+603 EELRKGSNA
-612 VIFAVGRMVGVAKEA
+612 VIFAVGRMVEVALEA
-627 AERLEMQGVSC
+627 AARLEAQDVSC
-638 TVVNARWVKP
+638 AVVNARWVKP
-648 GDPRLTGWASKHPGV
+648 VDPRITDWARSHPV
-663 VTVEDNVGAGGFGGA
+663 VITVEDNVGTGGFGGA
-678 VLETLAPH
+678 VLESLSPH

-692 RTLALPD
+692 RMLALPD
-699 QFLPQGKASDILKD
+699 GFLPQGKAADILKENGLD
-713 C
+713 AAGVAKSVYEAVKGPIRTER

>member
-1 MSSGP
+1 
-6 WSSELPRMRETGSGG
+6 
-21 FRPSPTTGSCCAARS
+21 
-36 RTCAMPS
+36 
-43 TARQAP
+43 
-49 SSEACSSASSP
+49 
-60 AERHGRTS
+60 
-68 TSPPPAGTRTPS
+68 
-80 GPPCCAVQA
+80 
-89 AREPD
+89 
-94 CASRWRNSCRES
+94 
-106 ALREQMA
+106 MA
-113 ILETINSPADLR
+113 ILDTINSPEDLR
-125 RLDQTQLAQLAEEVR
+125 RLDQPQLAQLAQEVR
-140 AFLVEQTSRTGGHLS
+140 AFLVEQTSRSGGHLS

-196 KGFEKLR
+196 RDFARLR
-203 QADGLSG
+203 QAGGLSG
-210 YPSRKESEHDFVEN
+210 YPSRSESEHDMVEN

-244 KVGGHVVA
+244 KRPGYVVA

-275 PPNLVIVIND
+275 PPNLIIVIND

-305 IDPRYERIKDEIS
+305 IDPRYERIKVEIS
-318 RLLRDLPLVGSTADQ
+318 RLLSGLPLVGSTADQ
-333 AAYRVKA
+333 AAYRVKES
-340 GLKQLLQ
+340 LKQLLQ
-347 PSTSFESLGIKYA
+347 PSTVFESLGIKYA
-360 GFVDGHDEPAL
+360 GVVDGHDEAEL
-371 EEVLS
+371 EAVFT

-401 DDEVDKLHGVPAFDP
+401 EDEIDKLHGVSAFDP

-421 RSTELKYTDVFGEAL
+421 RSTDLTYTDVFGEAL
-436 MTTATRRP
+436 MDAATRRP

-487 ALAGMHPVVCI
+487 AMAGMRPVVCI
-498 YSTFLARAFDQTL
+498 YSTFLARAFDQTI
-511 MDVAMH
+511 MDVALH

-537 HHGIFDL
+537 HHGVFDL

-551 NMKIAA
+551 NLKVAA

-571 LASDGPM
+571 LDSDGPT
-578 AIRYPSGPVPST
+578 AIRYPKGPVPAT
-590 PDLPVAPLPVGRW
+590 PDLPVEPLPVGRW
-603 EELRKGSDA
+603 EERRKGSDA
-612 VIFAVGRMVGVAKEA
+612 AIFAVGRMVEVATEA
-627 AERLEMQGVSC
+627 AERLALQGIEC

-648 GDPRLTGWASKHPGV
+648 VDPRIVDWAKRHPIV
-663 VTVEDNVGAGGFGGA
+663 MTVEDNVGAGGFGGA
-678 VLETLAPH
+678 VLEALAPY

-692 RTLALPD
+692 RTIALPD
-699 QFLPQGKASDILKD
+699 QFLPQGKAADILRENGLDAAGIAQATYNAIKGGVRSETGSSS
-713 C
+713 

>member
-1 MSSGP
+1 
-6 WSSELPRMRETGSGG
+6 
-21 FRPSPTTGSCCAARS
+21 
-36 RTCAMPS
+36 
-43 TARQAP
+43 
-49 SSEACSSASSP
+49 
-60 AERHGRTS
+60 
-68 TSPPPAGTRTPS
+68 
-80 GPPCCAVQA
+80 
-89 AREPD
+89 
-94 CASRWRNSCRES
+94 
-106 ALREQMA
+106 MA

-125 RLDQTQLAQLAEEVR
+125 RLDQSQLAQLAAEVR
-140 AFLVEQTSRTGGHLS
+140 AFLVEQTSKTGGHLS
-155 PNLGVVELTFALHRV
+155 PNLGVVELTFALHRT

-196 KGFEKLR
+196 RDFARLR
-203 QADGLSG
+203 QAGGLSG
-210 YPSRKESEHDFVEN
+210 YPSRKESEHDLVEN

-244 KVGGHVVA
+244 RTNGFVVA

-275 PPNLVIVIND
+275 PPNLIIVIND

-305 IDPRYERIKDEIS
+305 IDPRYERVKVEIS

-333 AAYRVKA
+333 AAYRVKES
-340 GLKQLLQ
+340 LKQLLQ
-347 PSTSFESLGIKYA
+347 PSTVFESLGIKYA
-360 GFVDGHDEPAL
+360 GVVDGHDEAEL
-371 EEVLS
+371 EAVLS
-376 RAKKLREP
+376 RAKKLKAP

-401 DDEVDKLHGVPAFDP
+401 DDEIDKLHGVSAFDP

-421 RSTELKYTDVFGEAL
+421 RSTDVKYTDVFGEAL
-436 MTTATRRP
+436 MTAATRQP

-487 ALAGMHPVVCI
+487 AMSGMRPVVCI
-498 YSTFLARAFDQTL
+498 YSTFLARAFDQTV
-511 MDVAMH
+511 MDVALH

-537 HHGIFDL
+537 HHGMLDL

-551 NMKIAA
+551 NMKVAA

-571 LASDGPM
+571 LSTDGPV
-578 AIRYPSGPVPST
+578 AIRFPSGAVPAP
-590 PDLPVAPLPVGRW
+590 PDLPVEPLPVGRW

-612 VIFAVGRMVGVAKEA
+612 AIFAVGRMVEIAKEA
-627 AERLEMQGVSC
+627 AERLALQGIEC

-648 GDPRLTGWASKHPGV
+648 VDPRIVDWAKRHPIV
-663 VTVEDNVGAGGFGGA
+663 MTVEDNVGSGGFGGA
-678 VLETLAPH
+678 VLEALAPH

-692 RTLALPD
+692 RCIALPD
-699 QFLPQGKASDILKD
+699 QFLPQGKAADILKEFGLD
-713 C
+713 AAGIAQATFAAIKGTVPSETGSDSA